1 MSFKKVTLCVQARLD
16 SKRLPQK
23 TLLPIIN
30 NKTLLECVLEN
41 LHGVADTNLLL
52 TTSDAKASFENI
64 AKKTGFE
71 IKVGSKDNV
80 LERFVV
86 GLAGVNAD
94 YVIRATAD
102 NALIGKKLPKSLVE
116 IAIKNDV
123 DYARYLNTPYG
134 GGVEVFKKSAVE
146 IAYKEATT
154 SYEKEHVT
162 PYIYNNP
169 QKFKLLLVEADEIW
183 QGENL
188 RATIDT
194 NEDYEYIKKVYS
206 SLYKD
211 KPIELEDFINW
222 AK

>member
-1 MSFKKVTLCVQARLD
+1 MFIKKVALCVQARLD

-41 LHGVADTNLLL
+41 LYGVADINLLL
-52 TTSDAKASFENI
+52 TTNDAKPSFENI
-64 AKKTGFE
+64 AKKTGFDL
-71 IKVGSKDNV
+71 KVGSKENV
-80 LERFVV
+80 LERFALC
-86 GLAGVNAD
+86 LADINTD

-102 NALIGKKLPKSLVE
+102 NALIGKKLPKSLLE
-116 IAIKNDV
+116 LAIKNDV

-154 SYEKEHVT
+154 NYEKEHVT

-169 QKFKLLLVEADEIW
+169 QKFNILLVEADKIW
-183 QGENL
+183 QGSNL

-194 NEDYEYIKKVYS
+194 NEDYEYIKKVYA

-211 KPIELEDFINW
+211 KAIELKDFINW